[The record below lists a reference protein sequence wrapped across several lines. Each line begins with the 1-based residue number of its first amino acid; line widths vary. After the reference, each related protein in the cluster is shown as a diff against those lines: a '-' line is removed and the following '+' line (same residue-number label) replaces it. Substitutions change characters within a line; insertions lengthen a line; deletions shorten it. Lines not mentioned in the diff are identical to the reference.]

1 MDETLIDGLAII
13 GAIACVIWLIQGLTA
28 LRSKFPSQQPEA
40 PAGTG
45 AAETAS
51 AVGND
56 DMAVIAAAVYAMLG
70 RQHVV
75 HLDNSDRD
83 PTWAAEGRWM
93 QQTSHA
99 PY

>member
-13 GAIACVIWLIQGLTA
+13 GAIACVIWFIQGIKA
-28 LRSKFPSQQPEA
+28 LRSKLQSQPEA
-40 PAGTG
+40 PVGTG
-45 AAETAS
+45 SAETAS
-51 AVGND
+51 AVETD
-56 DMAVIAAAVYAMLG
+56 DMAVIAAAVYALLG

-99 PY
+99 PH